1 MIQNTDEMKYF
12 LYIFICI
19 LCVPLLSVSQIYN
32 KDVSAAINLEVQ
44 DNSVLKITGSAH
56 NTTEISKSLRFVL
69 SVIKQG
75 KNKNN
80 NKQEGRFVLEPGVK
94 KNLST
99 TSINVNE
106 NDRTIILL
114 LVYENEKII
123 AKGRKVL
130 NGIEGEV
137 DEVRNLLKSSTNEDI
152 KNTNE
157 DGFILRGMVIE
168 DTKTKA
174 GNDFYDMFYS
184 SYLSNNINGEK
195 IVKIEER
202 LAIGNTTQ
210 INVLVGD
217 EVVVRFFVNPRNQ
230 YLKSM
235 ADNAIFRVNSYF
247 QQLKN
252 TKDQIKRY

>member
-1 MIQNTDEMKYF
+1 MKYTF
-12 LYIFICI
+12 GVFACI
-19 LCVPLLSVSQIYN
+19 LCFPLLSISQIYN
-32 KDVSAAINLEVQ
+32 TDVSAAIDLEVQ
-44 DNSVLKITGSAH
+44 DNSIIKITGSAH
-56 NTTEISKSLRFVL
+56 NKTEISKSLRYVL
-69 SVIKQG
+69 SVIKSG
-75 KNKNN
+75 KNENT

-94 KNLST
+94 KNLSN

-106 NDRTIILL
+106 KDRTIILL

-123 AKGRKVL
+123 GKDRKVL
-130 NGIEGEV
+130 NGIEGED
-137 DEVRNLLKSSTNEDI
+137 DEVKNLLKSSGYEDV
-152 KNTNE
+152 KKTEE
-157 DGFILRGMVIE
+157 DGFILKGVVIE

-184 SYLSNNINGEK
+184 SYLTNNINGEK

-217 EVVVRFFVNPRNQ
+217 EVVVRFFVNPRTQ

-235 ADNAIFRVNSYF
+235 ADNSIYRVNAYF
-247 QQLKN
+247 QRMKD
-252 TKDQIKRY
+252 TKDQITRY

>member
-1 MIQNTDEMKYF
+1 MKYSFGLLICF
-12 LYIFICI
+12 LCF
-19 LCVPLLSVSQIYN
+19 PMLSISQIYN
-32 KDVSAAINLEVQ
+32 KDVSAAIDLEVQ
-44 DNSVLKITGSAH
+44 DNSIIKITGSAH
-56 NTTEISKSLRFVL
+56 NTTEISKSLRYVL
-69 SVIKQG
+69 SVIKSG

-94 KNLST
+94 KNLSN

-123 AKGRKVL
+123 GKDRKVL
-130 NGIEGEV
+130 NGIEGED
-137 DEVRNLLKSSTNEDI
+137 DEVRNLQKPSENKDVKNANE
-152 KNTNE
+152 E
-157 DGFILRGMVIE
+157 GFVLRGVVIE

-184 SYLSNNINGEK
+184 SYLTNNINGEE

-210 INVLVGD
+210 INVLVGN
-217 EVVVRFFVNPRNQ
+217 EVVVKFFVNPRTQ

-235 ADNAIFRVNSYF
+235 ADNSIYRVNSYF
-247 QQLKN
+247 QRLKDN
-252 TKDQIKRY
+252 KDQITRY